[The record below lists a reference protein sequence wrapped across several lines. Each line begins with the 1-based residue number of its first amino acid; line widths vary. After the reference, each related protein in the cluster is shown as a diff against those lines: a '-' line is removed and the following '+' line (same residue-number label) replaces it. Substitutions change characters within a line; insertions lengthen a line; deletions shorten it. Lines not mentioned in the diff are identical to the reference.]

1 MMRNICLLLCIVLLV
16 SCQSTDAPTVSV
28 TGSASVET
36 HPDTLSFTLSA
47 VYTGITT
54 EEARSVT
61 SGMIGYST
69 ALLRDSFDVLE
80 EDIHTEFFSISPSY
94 TYKDG
99 EEILNGQTAVQRVR
113 VTLRD
118 IEKAGDVIESL
129 SKLDGIEIYN
139 LQADKSDKSWEI
151 MKARELAV
159 HDAYAK
165 ASVYANASGYKIGKL
180 ISLSDEGLMNA
191 LDDTMVY
198 AEMSSGSGTEY
209 YSGVMDISDSVSA
222 VFSLVE

>member
-1 MMRNICLLLCIVLLV
+1 M
-16 SCQSTDAPTVSV
+16 
-28 TGSASVET
+28 
-36 HPDTLSFTLSA
+36 
-47 VYTGITT
+47 
-54 EEARSVT
+54 
-61 SGMIGYST
+61 
-69 ALLRDSFDVLE
+69 FDVLE

-139 LQADKSDKSWEI
+139 LQADKSDKSMER

-159 HDAYAK
+159 HDAYEK
-165 ASVYANASGYKIGKL
+165 ASVYAAASGYVLGDL
-180 ISLSDEGLMNA
+180 ISISGTSRGYAPVAEA
-191 LDDTMVY
+191 RVY
-198 AEMSSGSGTEY
+198 SASAGSGTSY
-209 YSGVMDISDSVSA
+209 YSGAIEVSDEISA
-222 VFSLVE
+222 VFFLSE

>member
-1 MMRNICLLLCIVLLV
+1 MMRKICLLLCIVLLV

-99 EEILNGQTAVQRVR
+99 EEILNGLLKELLEKINQLGIGPQGFGGETTALGVQIETYPTHIAGMPVAVNINCH
-113 VTLRD
+113 VTRHK
-118 IEKAGDVIESL
+118 E
-129 SKLDGIEIYN
+129 
-139 LQADKSDKSWEI
+139 
-151 MKARELAV
+151 AV
-159 HDAYAK
+159 
-165 ASVYANASGYKIGKL
+165 L
-180 ISLSDEGLMNA
+180 
-191 LDDTMVY
+191 
-198 AEMSSGSGTEY
+198 
-209 YSGVMDISDSVSA
+209 
-222 VFSLVE
+222 